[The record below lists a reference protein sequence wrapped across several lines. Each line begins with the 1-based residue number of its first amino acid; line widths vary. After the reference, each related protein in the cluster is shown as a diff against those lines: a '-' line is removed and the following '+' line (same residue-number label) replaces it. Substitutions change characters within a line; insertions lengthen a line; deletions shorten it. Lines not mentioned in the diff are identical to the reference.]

1 MTATTADP
9 AAPASG
15 LARLRPLLPERM
27 RPLNRP
33 RLWLE
38 LAFSVGLYLAYSRT
52 RRYVPRHKAA
62 ALHRA
67 SEVLHV
73 ERVLHV
79 NFELTL
85 NHAVNRVDWL
95 VVGMNYYYA
104 TLHFIVT
111 PTVLVWLYVCR
122 PAYYRSVRTALYTAT
137 VLALIGFTFFALA
150 PPRFLTNQGFI
161 DTIVSHHTWGSW
173 DSGHVSTVS
182 NQYAAMPS
190 VHIVWSAWAG
200 LTLAFLA
207 RRTWVRV
214 LGACYPLCTF
224 VAIISTANHFFA
236 DAVAGA
242 TTLAI
247 GFLIQRLLTGRPA
260 YRLPENALSGDPL
273 SGGPGQPGNPLARIA
288 IRRRAIREESAQS
301 RAGAGD
307 GDRADDRA
315 DDRAGERQSQTAR

>member
-9 AAPASG
+9 AAPAGARATSRLG
-15 LARLRPLLPERM
+15 PLLPQRLRPH
-27 RPLNRP
+27 NRP

-38 LAFSVGLYLAYSRT
+38 LAFTVGLYLAYSRT
-52 RRYVPRHKAA
+52 RRYVPRHKTA

-67 SEVLHV
+67 SEVLHA
-73 ERVLHV
+73 ERLLHV

-111 PTVLVWLYVCR
+111 PSVLIWLYICR
-122 PAYYRSVRTALYTAT
+122 PAYYRSVRTALYTGTLMA
-137 VLALIGFTFFALA
+137 LAGFTFFALA
-150 PPRFLTNQGFI
+150 PPRFLKSHGFV
-161 DTIVSHHTWGSW
+161 DTVVSHHTWGSW
-173 DSGHVSTVS
+173 DSGKVSTVS

-214 LGACYPLCTF
+214 LGVCYPLATF
-224 VAIISTANHFFA
+224 VVIISTANHFLA

-242 TTLAI
+242 TVLAL

-260 YRLPENALSGDPL
+260 YRLSDEALSGASL
-273 SGGPGQPGNPLARIA
+273 SKPPIW
-288 IRRRAIREESAQS
+288 RRAPREEPADS
-301 RAGAGD
+301 R
-307 GDRADDRA
+307 
-315 DDRAGERQSQTAR
+315 ESQTTR